1 MKYYICPSILS
12 ADLAI
17 LGDTVKRLVDA
28 GVEWIQVDVM
38 DGHFVE
44 NMTYGPSAV
53 EVVRRFAPKNVVVDA
68 HLMIENPEKWA
79 VSYCEAG
86 ADVVSVHVEATRHLH
101 GVIQNIHKAKTK
113 AGVALNPGTPLCAVE
128 EVLGDVELIVVM
140 SVNPGFGGQKFIK
153 SSLDKVRRLRAM
165 LNERGF
171 APDIQVDGGIKVENV
186 AEVARAGANAF
197 VMGSGVFDDEDAKKG
212 NFKPI
217 LQRAYSALAEFIE
230 K

>member
-1 MKYYICPSILS
+1 MKYYICPSILA

-17 LGDTVKRLVDA
+17 LGDTVKGLVNA

-38 DGHFVE
+38 DGHFVD
-44 NMTYGPSAV
+44 NMTYGPAVV
-53 EVVRRFAPKNVVVDA
+53 EVVRRFSPKNVIVDA

-79 VSYCEAG
+79 IAYCEAG
-86 ADVVSVHVEATRHLH
+86 ADVVSVHVEASRHLH
-101 GVIQNIHKAKTK
+101 GVIQNIHKAGAK
-113 AGVALNPGTPLCAVE
+113 AGVALNPGTPICTVE

-153 SSLDKVRRLRAM
+153 SSLNKVKQLREL
-165 LNERGF
+165 LNERGLT
-171 APDIQVDGGIKVENV
+171 PDIQVDGGIKVDNV

-197 VMGSGVFDDEDAKKG
+197 VMGSGVFNDENAKQG

-217 LQRAYSALAEFIE
+217 LQKAYSALAEFMG